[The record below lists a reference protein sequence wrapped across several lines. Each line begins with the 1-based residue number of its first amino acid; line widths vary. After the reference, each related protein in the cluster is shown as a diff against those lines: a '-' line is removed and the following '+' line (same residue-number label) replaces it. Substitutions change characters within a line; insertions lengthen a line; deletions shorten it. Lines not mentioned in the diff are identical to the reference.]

1 MLSCGLSMKWF
12 NVLYYT
18 AQKFS
23 KHSSTAHF
31 VLCNKIYQQN
41 VLYDFSSINC
51 LTNSYYGMQRN
62 YIHESSAVCA
72 IHVPLLAGGVGA

>member
-1 MLSCGLSMKWF
+1 MKWF

-18 AQKFS
+18 ARKFS

-31 VLCNKIYQQN
+31 VLCNKIYQSCMI
-41 VLYDFSSINC
+41 FCSINC